1 MSSRGTGPDE
11 SKERP
16 SASSQETARFIAD
29 MSNELSVIARKAG
42 LEVLAYLLDMVRL
55 EAEEIAQKEKAQK
68 DTAQ

>member
-1 MSSRGTGPDE
+1 MSSRGTGPDG

-29 MSNELSVIARKAG
+29 MSNELSVVARKAG
-42 LEVLAYLLDMVRL
+42 LDVLAYLLDMVRL